1 MKNHGGGPKDVWVR
15 RYRRWRHGK
24 LEWVRDALRSNN
36 PLAPHGDMDDQLSLD
51 L

>member
-1 MKNHGGGPKDVWVR
+1 MRKHGGGPKDVWVR

-24 LEWVRDALRSNN
+24 LEWVRDALRSKALMT
-36 PLAPHGDMDDQLSLD
+36 PLGDLENQLSLG